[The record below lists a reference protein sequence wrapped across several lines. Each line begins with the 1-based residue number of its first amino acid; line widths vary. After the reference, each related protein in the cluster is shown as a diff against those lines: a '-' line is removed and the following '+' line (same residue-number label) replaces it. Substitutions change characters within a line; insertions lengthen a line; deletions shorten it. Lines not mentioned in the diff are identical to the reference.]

1 MIQVLLKAAVT
12 QLLAVLW
19 DTGPGTAG
27 HLRSAETAQRAEF
40 LNKLSFKSSFE
51 IFTHF
56 FKGTFV
62 VLMFRDV

>member
-19 DTGPGTAG
+19 DTGPETAG

-40 LNKLSFKSSFE
+40 LDKKL
-51 IFTHF
+51 IYF
-56 FKGTFV
+56 FKIATQF
-62 VLMFRDV
+62 